1 MSNWNPDQYDRFKS
15 ERRQPFDDL
24 LALVEPRPSMRV
36 VDLGCGTGE
45 LTRALHA
52 TLQAAETVGIDNSE
66 TMLLKSS
73 TFEGETLRF
82 KQGDIDGFVGEYPFD
97 LIFSNAALHWIP
109 DHPALLRRL
118 TGLLGINGQLA
129 VQTPANEGHPSHRA
143 AEAVAR
149 EKPFAEVLG
158 GYTKPR
164 HVLPPAD
171 YASLLHA
178 LGYKRQHVRLQV
190 YGHLL
195 GSTGDVVEWVKGTL
209 LTDYERRIPKDL
221 WPEFV
226 ARYRQRLLES
236 VGEHS
241 PYFFTYDRVLLW
253 GSF

>member
-1 MSNWNPDQYDRFKS
+1 MSNWNPEQYDRFKS

-24 LALVEPRPSMRV
+24 LALVEHRPSMRV

-45 LTRALHA
+45 LTRALHE
-52 TLQAAETVGIDNSE
+52 TLRAAETVGIDNSE
-66 TMLLKSS
+66 TMLLKSDA
-73 TFEGETLRF
+73 FEGEMLHF
-82 KQGDIDGFVGEYPFD
+82 EQGDIEGFVGDRPFD
-97 LIFSNAALHWIP
+97 LIFSNAALHWVP

-118 TGLLGINGQLA
+118 TGFLAVGGQLA
-129 VQTPANEGHPSHRA
+129 VQMPANEGHASHRIA
-143 AEAVAR
+143 AEVAK
-149 EKPFAEVLG
+149 EAPFAETLS

-164 HVLPPAD
+164 HVLQPAE

-195 GSTGDVVEWVKGTL
+195 GTTTDVVEWVKGTL
-209 LTDYERRIPKDL
+209 LTDYEKRIPGDL
-221 WPEFV
+221 WPEFLT
-226 ARYRQRLLES
+226 RYRQRLLDAA
-236 VGEHS
+236 GDHS